1 MQNARTGPTRLRAV
15 SQPAWKRRRRRPAVA
30 RRRAPDSPCAA
41 AAAARQHGSDS
52 PRAAADEP
60 WVTDRAAGGWVA
72 TPSPR
77 STRRPAVEPTSLPTH
92 MRWPLA
98 MWVLR
103 SILRPPRRRSAVG
116 ALILFSP
123 LGQTCLFPS
132 SRPSLQKLLP
142 GSPTGKSVEESTYCS
157 LHILKS
163 LQHEIVL
170 LMLEDYRGFKAQCS
184 VSLNVP

>member
-98 MWVLR
+98 MWVLK
-103 SILRPPRRRSAVG
+103 SILRPPRRRSAVARAEG
-116 ALILFSP
+116 KHQLL
-123 LGQTCLFPS
+123 LGIDFYQMRQTSTTRL
-132 SRPSLQKLLP
+132 KE
-142 GSPTGKSVEESTYCS
+142 GDDTGNS
-157 LHILKS
+157 
-163 LQHEIVL
+163 
-170 LMLEDYRGFKAQCS
+170 
-184 VSLNVP
+184 